1 MSWTDDMYMIFGA
14 ILARPNSEHPYFL
27 QIEEEYSKM
36 GFFERLNASGPLKFS
51 ARQISQRAEKNK
63 RMCVT
68 LQEPAQFK
76 GHVLYENNGLVAVA
90 ITTKSYPDRVAT
102 VFLTKALQTFNQ
114 NYKGPQ
120 ISTIKND
127 LQFSYP
133 AVTEI
138 FKQYIDP
145 KKGDKLTQIQM
156 DLDETQEVLVKAMD
170 DLLERG
176 EKLDA
181 LIDQSEDL
189 SATSKAFMRQ
199 ADSLNSCC

>member
-1 MSWTDDMYMIFGA
+1 MYMIFGA
-14 ILARPNSEHPYFL
+14 ILVKTPTQKQAYFL
-27 QIEEEYSKM
+27 QIEEDYSQM
-36 GFFERLNASGPLKFS
+36 GFFEKLNAGGPLKFS

-76 GHVLYENNGLVAVA
+76 GHVLLESNGLVAVA

-102 VFLTKALQTFNQ
+102 VYLSKVLQAFND

-120 ISTIKND
+120 LTTIQND
-127 LQFSYP
+127 LQFAYP
-133 AVTEI
+133 AVSEI
-138 FKQYIDP
+138 FKSYVDP

-170 DLLERG
+170 DLLVRG
-176 EKLDA
+176 EKLET
-181 LIDQSEDL
+181 LVEQSEDL

-199 ADSLNSCC
+199 ADSLNGCC